1 MSTQIT
7 IIGNVGQEPDL
18 SYTASGQAVANL
30 TVGVANRKYNKET
43 SEWEDD
49 HTDWY
54 RINIWGKTA
63 ENIAASIE
71 KGMRIIVQGRFTS
84 REWEDK
90 EGNKRTSW
98 EITADAIGP
107 DLKYA
112 TAQVTRTPRD
122 GQNTAPRAAANDPW
136 ATEAPRSARPSTK
149 ARKASPKTSNTG
161 SRDYFNQPAEPAGQT
176 SITDAPP
183 F

>member
-1 MSTQIT
+1 MSTQIA

-18 SYTASGQAVANL
+18 SYTTSGQAVANL
-30 TVGVANRKYNKET
+30 TVAVANRKYNKET
-43 SEWEDD
+43 SQWEDD

-63 ENIAASIE
+63 ENVAASIE
-71 KGMRIIVQGRFTS
+71 KGMRVIVQGSFTS

-112 TAQVTRTPRD
+112 TAAVTRTPRD
-122 GQNTAPRAAANDPW
+122 GQNTTHAPAANDPW
-136 ATEAPRSARPSTK
+136 ASPAPRATK
-149 ARKASPKTSNTG
+149 PRTQARKAPAPAQSTP
-161 SRDYFNQPAEPAGQT
+161 RDYFTQPAGQ
-176 SITDAPP
+176 DALDENPP